1 MLDSGVGF
9 VFIPG
14 LHDLD
19 KHLLRSPWHRGTGHP
34 RLSCPCSARAL
45 LHRKQAEAV
54 SAGWVGGAFPP
65 WPCYVGG
72 ARGRPG
78 CCQPRTW
85 TGQRADDVDKKG
97 TSTRQIISS

>member
-54 SAGWVGGAFPP
+54 SAGWERE
-65 WPCYVGG
+65 WG
-72 ARGRPG
+72 ARLSPLPLLRGRGPWEAWMLS
-78 CCQPRTW
+78 TK
-85 TGQRADDVDKKG
+85 DVDRPKG
-97 TSTRQIISS
+97 R